1 MLSLN
6 ICCASGC
13 NKESKVKI
21 HNNHGPVEQYLWNK
35 LKTPRIDT
43 TSKHIPYIF
52 DYSVTSYLRCSGPQ
66 LKRHL
71 LDRLPV
77 LSWLPHYSIKEN
89 LIGDLIS
96 GVSVGI
102 MHLPQ
107 GEDGKGEQQ

>member
-52 DYSVTSYLRCSGPQ
+52 DYSVTQVQWSSVEETPAGPSPC
-66 LKRHL
+66 LIMATSL
-71 LDRLPV
+71 L
-77 LSWLPHYSIKEN
+77 H
-89 LIGDLIS
+89 
-96 GVSVGI
+96 
-102 MHLPQ
+102 Q
-107 GEDGKGEQQ
+107 GEPHRRPDLWSQCGHHASATG